1 MERFQRNNQFKFKGS
16 WDSKPKREWKPKPP
30 MPPGCNY
37 YAEVREGE
45 DPMRAYRK
53 IKKKIKDDKFFDK
66 IKERQYFQKPSFKK
80 QEKAKNRKMVL
91 KKLQRE
97 RDSNVFIGRPSR
109 G

>member
-1 MERFQRNNQFKFKGS
+1 MDFHKNNYPNKPRFHKPRSER
-16 WDSKPKREWKPKPP
+16 PP
-30 MPPGCNY
+30 NCRY
-37 YAEVREGE
+37 YVEVRDGE

-53 IKKKIKDDKFFDK
+53 IKKKIKDDKFFDE

-80 QEKAKNRKMVL
+80 QERAKNRKMVL

-97 RDSNVFIGRPSR
+97 RDSNVFMGRPAR